1 MKQTIRFKGLTLN
14 RDELSVDPGELAL
27 CGDMQLYDGA
37 LRPATFA
44 GEDVAGGHSPDYQ
57 HPGDPKLM
65 YIHQTISKEIFIF
78 AENNQLYFSYEN
90 DEKTDWTV
98 PLNSIGD
105 SSVDVRAIKDIKS
118 VGNTLC
124 IMMEDHTTNNDF
136 YRGGIYY
143 CLFDKTDNSY
153 KNLGYQPPFM
163 EFVFNLGFNSEII
176 SGAVKGDVIVHD
188 TEDEP
193 FEDDV
198 DESSGRNHIDE
209 KYQGTVTE
217 AVMAII
223 NRGIDK
229 FVGKGLFYAP
239 FLIRYCYRMYDGSMI
254 MHSAPVLMIPA
265 LYHPVWLGD
274 DTLDIQDHTWKGS
287 YKCLL
292 NPCSLEYN
300 WVNAGIK
307 TELDKWKD
315 IIKSVDF
322 FITPQFSR
330 IDTSKKVEYLF
341 DDRFDGEISFT
352 DGEFFDVRN
361 QIPTQKTWKTPEL
374 PEITEEEYFG
384 RIRNASSFFKLASMP
399 IGQGEIAYGRF
410 HELEFDPSI
419 LKNITVQEQMQDDYK
434 THNRII
440 PIDENHGGMYVYNH
454 RLNVYG
460 ISELLFNGF
469 SAETMFPYC
478 KASSGG
484 GGEIEPVDP
493 GLIEIEGEGGQGTR
507 GDGDVV
513 PVDPGLI
520 EVEGGEGD
528 GGGETGSDAAITV
541 TTLTVKEVNVWLKTD
556 AGTKK
561 LTKTGSWTVIDWL
574 LKNSYCF
581 HPDDRAFAM
590 QFVMTDDSTICRR
603 MDSAASLN
611 GALSFLPKKDYTP
624 NVGEFGTD
632 TDLAVPM
639 PNKIY
644 TSRADNPFYFP
655 NLPGESGINTV
666 GVGEIHGLAVA
677 TRALSAGQVGDH
689 DLIVFC
695 SDGIW
700 VLKVSA
706 QGTYS
711 AIHNI
716 SREVCVNKDS
726 ICQLDQSVVF
736 ATNRSLSRIVESD
749 VLSLSDVLDGP
760 YVNWPTVLPG
770 LYAMFDEGGDF
781 ADAGIKR
788 LFDFATP
795 PIDFFRSGRVF
806 YDYTGSRIMVI
817 PNTEETAQNDVAMVY
832 SIRDHAWSTM
842 NISGIKSVIP
852 SYPSIYV
859 QYYAG
864 NVQRMNIP
872 YNYNEVKTVSDQE
885 VPVTHN
891 GIIVTRTLT
900 FSDTQD
906 VLRGFRQMTDAEVM
920 PLLLFYGSNDQRTW
934 NYIGRTD
941 RSFHNYLP
949 GHPFR
954 FFRIA
959 IYFSEMKTS
968 EEYQELMLEII
979 NKYAK
984 L

>member
-14 RDELSVDPGELAL
+14 RDEQSADPGELAL

-44 GEDVAGGHSPDYQ
+44 GEDVAGGKPFNMLT
-57 HPGDPKLM
+57 PRVPKLM
-65 YIHQTISKEIFIF
+65 YIHQTISKELFIY
-78 AENNQLYFSYEN
+78 AVNNQLCYAYEN
-90 DEKTDWTV
+90 NLRTDWTI
-98 PLNSIGD
+98 PQSNSIGGNEVVV
-105 SSVDVRAIKDIKS
+105 SAIKEIKS

-124 IMMEDHTTNNDF
+124 IMMDDHYDINNVF
-136 YRGGIYY
+136 HRGGIYY

-153 KNLGYQPPFM
+153 KDLGYKPPFM
-163 EFVFNLGFNSEII
+163 EFVFNLNFDSEII
-176 SGAVKGDVIVHD
+176 SGAVKGDVIVHYTTD
-188 TEDEP
+188 KP

-198 DESSGRNHIDE
+198 DAQSGRNHIDE
-209 KYQGTVTE
+209 NYQGTVTE
-217 AVMAII
+217 AAMAII

-254 MHSAPVLMIPA
+254 MHSAPVLMLPT

-274 DTLDIQDHTWKGS
+274 DTFDVEIVGQDCILKAS

-292 NPCSLEYN
+292 NPCGLEYN
-300 WVNAGIK
+300 WINCDNS
-307 TELDKWKD
+307 TRSELDKWKD

-330 IDTSKKVEYLF
+330 IDTSKKIEYMS
-341 DDRFDGEISFT
+341 DGGFDGEISFT
-352 DGEFFDVRN
+352 DGEFFDVRDM
-361 QIPTQKTWKTPEL
+361 IPIQGTYKIPEL
-374 PEITEEEYFG
+374 PEISEEDYFG

-399 IGQGEIAYGRF
+399 IGQGEIAYGNF

-440 PIDENHGGMYVYNH
+440 PIDKNHGGMYVYNH

-493 GLIEIEGEGGQGTR
+493 GLIE
-507 GDGDVV
+507 
-513 PVDPGLI
+513 
-520 EVEGGEGD
+520 VEGGEGE
-528 GGGETGSDAAITV
+528 GGVGTGSNAATITM

-603 MDSAASLN
+603 LDSAASLN
-611 GALSFLPKKDYTP
+611 GALSFLPNKEYTP
-624 NVGEFGTD
+624 TVSNFGTD
-632 TDLAVPM
+632 TNLAVPM

-666 GVGEIHGLAVA
+666 GVGEINGLAVA

-788 LFDFATP
+788 LFEFATP

-906 VLRGFRQMTDAEVM
+906 VLRGFRQMTDSEKM

-941 RSFHNYLP
+941 RAFHNYLP